1 MKTNR
6 GHFLLSF
13 IGVVAVVFGLGGRP
27 ARCEEVVERKLGVG
41 YKIGNGIGFEG
52 GDLIYRAFPH
62 LSFDLQI
69 NYYGSK
75 ETLPDGSAV
84 TFSGMGF
91 APAVHAQLRAVGHT
105 PYASL
110 GLIYVRL
117 NASHEGDSSAT
128 GSGTGFFANLGYEW
142 RFASGI
148 GVIVGAGVNDLVSA
162 QWTNSTASLTKTGNV
177 VQFNLEGGVRYYF

>member
-13 IGVVAVVFGLGGRP
+13 IGVIAVVLGLGGRP

-62 LSFDLQI
+62 VSFELQI
-69 NYYGSK
+69 NYCALNDS
-75 ETLPDGSAV
+75 LPDGSAL
-84 TFSGMGF
+84 TFSGIGF
-91 APAVHAQLRAVGHT
+91 APAVHAQLRPLGHT
-105 PYASL
+105 PYLSA
-110 GLIYVRL
+110 GLIYVRMD
-117 NASHEGDSSAT
+117 ASHEGASVGT
-128 GSGTGFFANLGYEW
+128 TSGTGFFANVGYEW

-148 GVIVGAGVNDLVSA
+148 GVIVGAGANDIVTLHAETAFASA
-162 QWTNSTASLTKTGNV
+162 SKTGNEV
-177 VQFNLEGGVRYYF
+177 SLNLEGGVRYYF